1 MSKRLP
7 IIGSWAN
14 GAYMM
19 LFILLAG
26 LFIWVVGGWI
36 GLNLPSINLPLTVT
50 GGVGAGV
57 GGQVTTTG
65 ACPSTGQNVINVKA
79 SYEDPTNG
87 NLDTLVA
94 TNYYVYR
101 MSDPTT
107 VAESGTTSTGG
118 YQTVNATV
126 NCGDTARV
134 FLGNGGTNY
143 YYAMKELSGS
153 ETNSANSYVALKLKR
168 SSAATGTMS
177 NTTTMGASSVGVAIG
192 SGETNSDVTIKVK
205 AGSYYYGDGAF
216 EICARYDTS
225 NFTKVSFGADATP
238 IATDPSLSTTTGT
251 QISCYEVGK
260 QLYNN
265 NYVELPVVI
274 QAKSGVNPTATNITI
289 FLNDKTCYLKN
300 GVCTPSYVN
309 TDTNADLGLSVVTL
323 SDAVQV
329 D

>member
-1 MSKRLP
+1 MAKRIP

-14 GAYMM
+14 GAYM
-19 LFILLAG
+19 LVFIALAG
-26 LFIWVVGGWI
+26 LFIWVLGGMVG
-36 GLNLPSINLPLTVT
+36 LRLPTINLPFAVA
-50 GGVGAGV
+50 GVAGAGV
-57 GGQVTTTG
+57 GGQVSSSG
-65 ACPSTGQNVINVKA
+65 ACPSTGQNTINLKA

-94 TNYYVYR
+94 TNYYLYR

-107 VAESGTTSTGG
+107 AAESGTTSTAG
-118 YQTVNATV
+118 YKTVNATV

-143 YYAMKELSGS
+143 YYAMKELSSS
-153 ETNSANSYVALKLKR
+153 ETNSANSYVSLKLKK
-168 SSAATGTMS
+168 SSAATATMS
-177 NTTTMGASSVGVAIG
+177 NTTTIGASTVGVAIG

-216 EICARYDTS
+216 EICALYDTN

-238 IATDPSLSTTTGT
+238 IAADPSLTTAAGK
-251 QISCYEVGK
+251 QFACYEVAK

-265 NYVELPVVI
+265 NYIELPVVI
-274 QAKSGVNPTATNITI
+274 QAKSGVDPANTNITI
-289 FLNDKTCYLKN
+289 YLNDKTCYLKN
-300 GVCTPSYVN
+300 GECTPSYVN

-323 SDAVQV
+323 SNAVQV
-329 D
+329 S